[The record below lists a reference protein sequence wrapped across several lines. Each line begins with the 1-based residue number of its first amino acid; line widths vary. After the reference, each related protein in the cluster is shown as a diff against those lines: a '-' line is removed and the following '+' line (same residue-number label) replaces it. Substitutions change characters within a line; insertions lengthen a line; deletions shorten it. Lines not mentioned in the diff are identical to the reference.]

1 MCIVEDLF
9 LLKKESKQLAMEDFI
24 VYSYIHIYSF

>member
-9 LLKKESKQLAMEDFI
+9 LKKKESKQLAMEDFI
-24 VYSYIHIYSF
+24 VILFILNLS

>member
-24 VYSYIHIYSF
+24 VILFILNLL